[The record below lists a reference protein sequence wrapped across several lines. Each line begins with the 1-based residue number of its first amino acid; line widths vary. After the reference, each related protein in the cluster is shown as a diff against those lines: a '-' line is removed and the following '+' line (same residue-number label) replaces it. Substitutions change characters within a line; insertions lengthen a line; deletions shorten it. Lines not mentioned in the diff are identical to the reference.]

1 VGVELRA
8 ATAADAERIAE
19 ILLTS
24 REAFLPYARSP
35 HTDDE
40 TRAWVRNTLLAS
52 QGVTI
57 AVTDG
62 KIVGVLAVD
71 RVHSVS
77 WITQLYLDPAHVG
90 RGIGSRLLA
99 QAMATTA
106 RPLRAYTFQQNAG
119 ARRFYERHG
128 FAPIAF
134 GDGSAN
140 EERCPDV
147 LYELS
152 E

>member
-1 VGVELRA
+1 MRVELRA
-8 ATAADAERIAE
+8 ALTADAARIAE

-24 REAFLPYARSP
+24 RRAFLPYARSP

-40 TRAWVRNTLLAS
+40 MRAWVRDTLLPS
-52 QGVTI
+52 QDVTL
-57 AVTDG
+57 AAAG
-62 KIVGVLAVD
+62 AEIVGVLAVSELQD
-71 RVHSVS
+71 VS

-99 QAMATTA
+99 HALATPP
-106 RPLRAYTFQQNAG
+106 RPIRLYCFQQNAG

-134 GDGSAN
+134 GDGSGN

-147 LYELS
+147 LYELA
-152 E
+152 